1 MTTIF
6 ALSSGAPP
14 AAIGIVRISGT
25 QAGEALTRLCG
36 ALPPERTA
44 SLRTLRDG
52 AGEVL
57 DRALVLWF
65 PGPASAT
72 GEDCAEI
79 HCHGGRA
86 VIAAIERALANM
98 PGLTAAEPGSFTR
111 RAFTN
116 GRMDLAEAEGL
127 ADLLAAETELQ
138 RRVAQAQAG
147 GEASRQ
153 VAEWRDEVLRLSAII
168 EALLDFS
175 DEDDVE
181 GVGET
186 FFHDV
191 DRLVEALE
199 SWLAR
204 PPAERLRDGVRVVLS
219 GPPNAGKSSLF
230 NRLLA
235 SEAAIISPIAGT
247 TRDVIE
253 RPVAIDG
260 VPLVLIDTAGLRSET
275 GDAIEA
281 VGIARAAE
289 QMYSADI
296 VLWLGEEGAGPE
308 GSIEVETRADLG
320 AHEKANAAVRVSGLT
335 GEGVSDL
342 ATLTVEKARAILPQ
356 PGESAVNARQR
367 LCLRRARDAL
377 QDIRHTADI
386 LLVGECL
393 RNARSA
399 FDDLLGNSSTEHMLD
414 ALFGRFCLGK

>member
-14 AAIGIVRISGT
+14 AAIGIVRISGPEAG
-25 QAGEALTRLCG
+25 QALIRLCG

-44 SLRTLRDG
+44 SLRTVRD
-52 AGEVL
+52 AAEEVL

-86 VIAAIERALANM
+86 VIAAVETALAAM
-98 PGLTAAEPGSFTR
+98 PGLARAEPGAFTR

-116 GRMDLAEAEGL
+116 GRIDLAEAEGL
-127 ADLLAAETELQ
+127 ADLLTAETELQ
-138 RRVAQAQAG
+138 RRVAQAQAS

-153 VAEWRDEVLRLSAII
+153 VAEWRDEVLRLSAWI

-175 DEDDVE
+175 DEDDVDTLSE
-181 GVGET
+181 D
-186 FFHDV
+186 FRRDV
-191 DRLVEALE
+191 DRLVTALE
-199 SWLAR
+199 GWLAR

-230 NRLLA
+230 NMLLS
-235 SEAAIISPIAGT
+235 SEAAIISPVAGT

-260 VPLVLIDTAGLRSET
+260 VPFVLIDTAGLRSET
-275 GDAIEA
+275 GDEIEA

-289 QMYSADI
+289 QMASADI
-296 VLWLGEEGAGPE
+296 VLWLGTEGKGPDGALE
-308 GSIEVETRADLG
+308 IETRVDL
-320 AHEKANAAVRVSGLT
+320 EDQQKENPAARVSGKT
-335 GEGVSDL
+335 GEGLSAL
-342 ATLTVEKARAILPQ
+342 AAILVERARTLLPR

-367 LCLRRARDAL
+367 RCLERAHGAL
-377 QDIRHTADI
+377 HEIGNASDP
-386 LLVGECL
+386 LLIGESL
-393 RNARSA
+393 RAARAA
-399 FDDLLGNSSTEHMLD
+399 FDDLLGYASTEHMLD
-414 ALFGRFCLGK
+414 ALFGRFCIGK